1 MDNLL
6 VLAYNLVELSCKI
19 LALNHIFSTLYDK
32 HREFHV
38 LDQVDQ
44 PKSKQ
49 TEENISHRNISFKMI
64 DKK

>member
-6 VLAYNLVELSCKI
+6 FLEHNLVELDYKI

-38 LDQVDQ
+38 LDQVVQ

-49 TEENISHRNISFKMI
+49 TENFFFYDRNIAKMNR
-64 DKK
+64 

>member
-6 VLAYNLVELSCKI
+6 FLAHNLVELDYKI
-19 LALNHIFSTLYDK
+19 LALNHIFSTLHDK

-49 TEENISHRNISFKMI
+49 TESLFFFYDRNIAKMNR
-64 DKK
+64 